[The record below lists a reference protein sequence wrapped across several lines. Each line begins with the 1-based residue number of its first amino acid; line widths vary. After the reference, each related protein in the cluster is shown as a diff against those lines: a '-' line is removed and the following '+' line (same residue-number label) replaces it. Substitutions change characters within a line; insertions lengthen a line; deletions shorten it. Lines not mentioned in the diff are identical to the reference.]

1 MLDDHR
7 CFVLFFCFFSYFRK
21 MLCLLQWSY
30 GPLMCVWKWP
40 IQSLVQSPR
49 SLQWHTG
56 KDFTYS
62 TIIFHNLVFT
72 KIKYTF
78 VILCSQPSFLTCLCF
93 AFVVDGPDFCVC
105 KVEVDIHV
113 VIENCQTT
121 HPSTLEHFSE
131 YMQDAF
137 VKIVRGEGVKAL
149 WSGLPPTL

>member
-1 MLDDHR
+1 MFINLANVR
-7 CFVLFFCFFSYFRK
+7 WPQVVFFFVFVYFRK

-72 KIKYTF
+72 KIPYTSVYAKFPHMF
-78 VILCSQPSFLTCLCF
+78 VFCFRGWWTQLLCVQSRGGQSCCNRILPNNTSFNTW
-93 AFVVDGPDFCVC
+93 V
-105 KVEVDIHV
+105 
-113 VIENCQTT
+113 
-121 HPSTLEHFSE
+121 FSE
-131 YMQDAF
+131 YLQDAF